1 LAQRSFLWCGE
12 LATKLTDKLE
22 DGGNRTR
29 LLQSAADT
37 FAETGYEGTS
47 LRLIAENAHVSFQ
60 LISYY
65 FGSKD
70 DLWRA
75 TVGDL
80 FDRYVESGKLT
91 FTVSSDIHDQFRGH
105 LRFLLAHMLE
115 RPQLRKIWIQE
126 HLAGG
131 ERYEQVIKPK
141 VRQLHE
147 KLSLPYFT
155 EVVRLGIVT
164 RFSPEETAIIWGAI
178 VQLNVV
184 YPYYLELLVGFPTG
198 SAKSIDAQVDLA
210 YRVLAGDAF
219 TALDHGHL
227 EIENKHL
234 RELVATLSL
243 EKKILAE
250 ALRKRDEPNEKSGE
264 VSS

>member
-1 LAQRSFLWCGE
+1 
-12 LATKLTDKLE
+12 LATKWTDHPE

-29 LLQSAADT
+29 LLQAAAET

-47 LRLIAENAHVSFQ
+47 LRSIAENAQVSFQ

-75 TVGDL
+75 TVDDL
-80 FDRYVESGKLT
+80 FDRYVESGKLA

-131 ERYEQVIKPK
+131 ERYKQVIKPK

-147 KLSLPYFT
+147 RLSLPYFT

-164 RFSPEETAIIWGAI
+164 RFSPQEIAIVWGAI

-184 YPYYLELLVGFPTG
+184 YPYYLELLLGSPTG
-198 SAKSIDAQVDLA
+198 STESIDAQVDLA
-210 YRVLAGDAF
+210 YRVLTGDPLPARNY
-219 TALDHGHL
+219 GQL
-227 EIENKHL
+227 ELENKHL

-243 EKKILAE
+243 ERKILAE
-250 ALRKRDEPNEKSGE
+250 ALDKRGELNEESGGE
-264 VSS
+264 SS